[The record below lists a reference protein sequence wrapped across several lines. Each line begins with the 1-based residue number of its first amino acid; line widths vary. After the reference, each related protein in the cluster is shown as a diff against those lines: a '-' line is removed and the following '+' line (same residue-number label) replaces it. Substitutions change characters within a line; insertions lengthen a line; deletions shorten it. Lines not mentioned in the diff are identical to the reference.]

1 MDMTDKDIRL
11 LRTMALDKGDLCY
24 AAVCEIALG
33 TITDGPT
40 PEPGTPYA
48 DALLAYTPESARQ
61 FCQND
66 WESLQ

>member
-1 MDMTDKDIRL
+1 
-11 LRTMALDKGDLCY
+11 
-24 AAVCEIALG
+24 LG
-33 TITDGPT
+33 TISDGPT

-61 FCQND
+61 FCQNE